1 MTTTSIKQTIELIE
15 SAIQTNFTDEVPSVY
30 FDKFTDLEGEKKYPA
45 ISYYYAD
52 SGSQLALNNNVLSLT
67 FQFLDVISGRN
78 NKNDRRKEVVSDMYD
93 LASRIVQHL
102 RQEEGLLIDP
112 AIPTALFDNRY
123 NNGLGGVE
131 LTINITMIKPCVV

>member
-15 SAIQTNFTDEVPSVY
+15 SAIETNFSDEVASVY

-52 SGSQLALNNNVLSLT
+52 SGSQLNLNNNVLSLT
-67 FQFLDVISGRN
+67 FEFLDLISGRN

-112 AIPTALFDNRY
+112 SIPPDLFDNRY

-131 LTINITMIKPCVV
+131 FTLNITMIKPCVI